1 MRKLFLVAALCLAL
15 PAIARPAM
23 AQARPDLSVE
33 ALSAWADSV
42 YGEAIRTGRID
53 GAVVSIVVDGEPRFL
68 SGYGYANTQTRTPV
82 DPENTTFRLG
92 SVSKTFAAVAIAQI
106 QAKGRLP
113 GLNEPISSFLGAR
126 APLDETDTPIT
137 LRHLLT
143 HSAGLDEQLFGLAT
157 FRQDEQTS
165 PQPRIV
171 RAPGTYTSYSNT
183 GFGLLAT
190 AAERASGLSY
200 ADVLQQQIFTPLGMS
215 GARLRTTIAPDNS
228 LATGS
233 YRAPDGTVW
242 PMATDRML
250 RLDRAASGGVE
261 ASGRDMQSYM
271 IALLDRGAEGKIPDL
286 DASTFAPLFQEQAR
300 RHPAVNGF
308 GMGFFLSDW
317 NGMRVVEHGGVLPGA
332 RAYLHLIPE
341 WNVGVFTAI
350 SGEPAGPPPL
360 TNPAKWAY
368 GPKAGQPALRLLSL
382 SEMRAENLSMLLG
395 PLVEPAHETTAGSA
409 FEIAGTYAPERRN
422 RTSIERALDL
432 VRAEAFV
439 RRIEALSPT
448 KIRVD
453 GREFDE
459 IRPGVFWRKASGT
472 GDTMGFYDTLV
483 RLPGAT
489 RTEDAFTFV
498 YNDMDFVRAGPA
510 DNIVLQKELLQLATL
525 AGLSGLLFWLGG
537 RSTRLSSIPALGMTA
552 GGLSMF
558 ASLSAGFSQN
568 QSPISDWGAG
578 EVGRGVLLAAS
589 GNLFAASALGVVLVA
604 LYAAIRGPG
613 GEGWIKIVRLSHHL
627 LLSIAALGALFA
639 LSALQLIGWNAP

>member
-1 MRKLFLVAALCLAL
+1 MRKLLLVVALCLAL
-15 PAIARPAM
+15 PAIARPAI
-23 AQARPDLSVE
+23 AQTRPDLSAA

-42 YGEAIRTGRID
+42 YGEAVRTGRID

-68 SGYGYANTQTRTPV
+68 SGYGYANTQTRAPV
-82 DPENTTFRLG
+82 DPETTTFRLG
-92 SVSKTFAAVAIAQI
+92 SVSKTFAAVAIAQL

-171 RAPGTYTSYSNT
+171 RAPGIYTSYSNT

-190 AAERASGLSY
+190 AAESASGLSY
-200 ADVLQQQIFTPLGMS
+200 AEVLQQQIFTPLGMS
-215 GARLRTTIAPDNS
+215 GARLRTTIAPDTS

-261 ASGRDMQSYM
+261 ASGRDMQAYM

-350 SGEPAGPPPL
+350 SGEPAGPPSHRSRKMGLWTQGRPAGASPAEPERDARRKPL
-360 TNPAKWAY
+360 HAARPPCRTGARDHSGNRLRDRRNLRTRAPEQNQHR
-368 GPKAGQPALRLLSL
+368 AG
-382 SEMRAENLSMLLG
+382 
-395 PLVEPAHETTAGSA
+395 AGSGA
-409 FEIAGTYAPERRN
+409 RRSIRAPHRGAVADENSRRW
-422 RTSIERALDL
+422 
-432 VRAEAFV
+432 
-439 RRIEALSPT
+439 
-448 KIRVD
+448 
-453 GREFDE
+453 
-459 IRPGVFWRKASGT
+459 PG
-472 GDTMGFYDTLV
+472 
-483 RLPGAT
+483 
-489 RTEDAFTFV
+489 
-498 YNDMDFVRAGPA
+498 
-510 DNIVLQKELLQLATL
+510 I
-525 AGLSGLLFWLGG
+525 
-537 RSTRLSSIPALGMTA
+537 
-552 GGLSMF
+552 
-558 ASLSAGFSQN
+558 
-568 QSPISDWGAG
+568 
-578 EVGRGVLLAAS
+578 
-589 GNLFAASALGVVLVA
+589 
-604 LYAAIRGPG
+604 
-613 GEGWIKIVRLSHHL
+613 
-627 LLSIAALGALFA
+627 
-639 LSALQLIGWNAP
+639 